1 MTDVSANITATD
13 VAENVRITGPSI
25 NFGHLT
31 GLIGTWQGANG
42 FNMIAVPDQKGG
54 FGLLVAPY
62 TETMIVNAVP
72 ATTPNRGLT
81 VIENLPTL
89 QYATT
94 INNSNDNTLMHVE
107 CGFWEVTEF
116 PQRNAGFD
124 IFRIASVPH
133 GDAVEVM
140 GTSSVTQGP
149 PNIDAD
155 FSGLPMGDVPAL
167 NGYQDVYGPPFEYP
181 NFSPTSPNE
190 TLIQY
195 LKNQESQ
202 GLTVVET
209 VTLAVSTQNK
219 GGIKNIASLRTNANP
234 VAFDAIFWIETLKD
248 QQGNT
253 TMQLQYSQRILID
266 FPIKSDLS
274 GQTITWPHINVN
286 TLTLTAPDVERNPGV
301 VGQR

>member
-1 MTDVSANITATD
+1 MTDVSANITASD
-13 VAENVRITGPSI
+13 VAENVRLTGPSI
-25 NFGHLT
+25 NFGNVT

-94 INNSNDNTLMHVE
+94 INNSEDNTLMHVE

-133 GDAVEVM
+133 GDAVEAM
-140 GTSSVTQGP
+140 GRSSVTAGP
-149 PNIDAD
+149 PNIDPN
-155 FSGLPMGDVPAL
+155 FSGEPMGDVPAL
-167 NGYQDVYGPPFEYP
+167 NGYEDIYGPPFKYP
-181 NFSPTSPNE
+181 NFFPDAPNM
-190 TLIQY
+190 TLIKY
-195 LKNQESQ
+195 LQDQETA
-202 GLTVVET
+202 GWKVTNT
-209 VTLAVSTQNK
+209 VTLEVSTKNS
-219 GGIKNIASLRTNANP
+219 GGIRNIASLRRNANP
-234 VAFDAIFWIETLKD
+234 VQFDAIFWLETL
-248 QQGNT
+248 QNAQGD
-253 TMQLQYSQRILID
+253 TMQQLQYSQQILIE
-266 FPIKSDLS
+266 FPITSDLS

-286 TLTLTAPDVERNPGV
+286 TLTLSNPPVNTTPGT
-301 VGQR
+301 